1 MDHESISL
9 NGIRTAGAPSEL
21 RITDMRFADIWGAPM
36 QCTLMKIYTNQGLV
50 GYGEVRDFADK
61 RYALMLKS
69 RLIGQNP
76 CNVEKLFNEIK
87 QFGGQSRQG
96 GGVSG
101 VEVALWDLA
110 GKAYGVPVYQLLG
123 GKYRDKI
130 RLYCDTDIDGKPDGK
145 KMGEALKARRDRGF
159 TMLKMDLGVD
169 LLYEIPGAL
178 NAPLGFLEEMRNAEA
193 PDHYTGSLENRAR
206 NQRGREFSSVEHF
219 RTGITI
225 TQAGW
230 DWLDNYVKE
239 ARDVVGWDI
248 PIAVDHVGHIGLS
261 ECIKLGRMLEKY
273 NIAWMEDAIP
283 WQLTDQWAI
292 LRRSVAVPVATGE
305 DIYLKENFRPLLEA
319 GGVSLLHPD
328 VLTAGGILE
337 TKKVGDLA
345 EEYGVGMVVHMA
357 ETPVAA
363 LAAVHSTAA
372 TRNLLALEFHSADIP
387 WWEDLVEYPSKP
399 IIDRGYI
406 KVPDLPGLGIEGLN
420 DSVIAQHIAEDKI
433 PGMWESTDEWND
445 SFAHDRL
452 WS

>member
-230 DWLDNYVKE
+230 D
-239 ARDVVGWDI
+239 
-248 PIAVDHVGHIGLS
+248 
-261 ECIKLGRMLEKY
+261 
-273 NIAWMEDAIP
+273 
-283 WQLTDQWAI
+283 
-292 LRRSVAVPVATGE
+292 
-305 DIYLKENFRPLLEA
+305 
-319 GGVSLLHPD
+319 
-328 VLTAGGILE
+328 
-337 TKKVGDLA
+337 
-345 EEYGVGMVVHMA
+345 
-357 ETPVAA
+357 
-363 LAAVHSTAA
+363 
-372 TRNLLALEFHSADIP
+372 
-387 WWEDLVEYPSKP
+387 
-399 IIDRGYI
+399 
-406 KVPDLPGLGIEGLN
+406 
-420 DSVIAQHIAEDKI
+420 
-433 PGMWESTDEWND
+433 
-445 SFAHDRL
+445 
-452 WS
+452 